1 MGKGIPKGRDTK
13 ISRPYAGF
21 VIDKTQLNFKN
32 HWFWGFKS
40 FMSGKVNYIFKHTWL
55 TFLASTKGL
64 TALAAQP
71 VSIARA

>member
-32 HWFWGFKS
+32 H
-40 FMSGKVNYIFKHTWL
+40 
-55 TFLASTKGL
+55 
-64 TALAAQP
+64 
-71 VSIARA
+71 